1 MPLTVDEVDAAAT
14 KLQSAHKGKST
25 RTGGALL
32 EAAIKKD
39 DLGAVTKLLKDGSKP
54 TPQTL
59 KLALTGCDD
68 RAIAASIVP
77 LSSSWGV
84 DAKKLAI
91 WEAVQEAL
99 APPAGGED
107 DEAAEAADV
116 TSEEWQVALAQKLYG
131 EEAKAGS
138 PGFYEVK
145 KVVALGVYEGERA
158 APPDDP
164 TYEPSF
170 DDEKTQRHGY
180 GVLLLPKGDVYV
192 GHFDGGKKAGVGA
205 YVHKSGG
212 GVYVGEWKA
221 DKKHGEG
228 RMAFKDGAVY
238 DGSWRHHKRHGR
250 GVYRYVNGDSYV
262 GQWFTG
268 AKRAP
273 PPPPRHRARRSHA
286 SPPARAITAD
296 GDGKY
301 FEAKTGTRT
310 AGTWANGALAAGS
323 VRAAAEVQNFHGG
336 FAGGMPTGGGVFH
349 FPRSGAIVAGS
360 YPPPPPPAEEGE
372 EAEAPPPPPWSGAT
386 IGDETSYNIEEMKR
400 QYAAAGP
407 EARPKRKALVVAVEY
422 APSAEGEAAP
432 AAVFPPLDLAPVG
445 AQLKSTLEGA
455 AAFDDVTVLAPPHT
469 KEAVVAA
476 IDALAGSVGRGDV
489 AVVALVGHGQR
500 LLDLDDDEKEEKGD
514 GFCCADEVFTSDDL
528 QESAAKFG
536 DAHLCVLLDSCWEPA
551 CLAAPPANA
560 EFPSHHFACVT
571 AALDADAPPP
581 DVPAPPP
588 PAPPEPAE
596 GEAPAEGETPADG
609 EAPAEGGEAPAEAEA
624 APAAEGEAAPAEG
637 EAAPPAEEVEAPPPT
652 PGRRYTSYFSHSLS
666 EFLAAA
672 APTVALGGA
681 ADNPA
686 SYASLVDAIV
696 RAQAA
701 TDKREILKQ
710 KFVLYARDGT
720 AAALRPLA

>member
-1 MPLTVDEVDAAAT
+1 M
-14 KLQSAHKGKST
+14 
-25 RTGGALL
+25 
-32 EAAIKKD
+32 
-39 DLGAVTKLLKDGSKP
+39 
-54 TPQTL
+54 
-59 KLALTGCDD
+59 
-68 RAIAASIVP
+68 P

-99 APPAGGED
+99 APAGGED

-250 GVYRYVNGDSYV
+250 GVYRYVNGDNYV

-296 GDGKY
+296 GAADTTRPILYMGQAQVMSAMGPLPLQ
-301 FEAKTGTRT
+301 FPLEADSL
-310 AGTWANGALAAGS
+310 AGA
-323 VRAAAEVQNFHGG
+323 VEMFPAAAE
-336 FAGGMPTGGGVFH
+336 
-349 FPRSGAIVAGS
+349 
-360 YPPPPPPAEEGE
+360 
-372 EAEAPPPPPWSGAT
+372 EAVTAKK
-386 IGDETSYNIEEMKR
+386 D
-400 QYAAAGP
+400 
-407 EARPKRKALVVAVEY
+407 AL
-422 APSAEGEAAP
+422 EAA
-432 AAVFPPLDLAPVG
+432 
-445 AQLKSTLEGA
+445 
-455 AAFDDVTVLAPPHT
+455 
-469 KEAVVAA
+469 KEAGANILVS
-476 IDALAGSVGRGDV
+476 GSTIFKENNGD
-489 AVVALVGHGQR
+489 LKKNIN
-500 LLDLDDDEKEEKGD
+500 LLREK
-514 GFCCADEVFTSDDL
+514 
-528 QESAAKFG
+528 
-536 DAHLCVLLDSCWEPA
+536 
-551 CLAAPPANA
+551 
-560 EFPSHHFACVT
+560 
-571 AALDADAPPP
+571 
-581 DVPAPPP
+581 
-588 PAPPEPAE
+588 
-596 GEAPAEGETPADG
+596 
-609 EAPAEGGEAPAEAEA
+609 
-624 APAAEGEAAPAEG
+624 
-637 EAAPPAEEVEAPPPT
+637 
-652 PGRRYTSYFSHSLS
+652 
-666 EFLAAA
+666 
-672 APTVALGGA
+672 
-681 ADNPA
+681 
-686 SYASLVDAIV
+686 
-696 RAQAA
+696 
-701 TDKREILKQ
+701 
-710 KFVLYARDGT
+710 
-720 AAALRPLA
+720 

>member
-84 DAKKLAI
+84 DAKQLAI

-273 PPPPRHRARRSHA
+273 PPPPATARHRA
-286 SPPARAITAD
+286 T
-296 GDGKY
+296 
-301 FEAKTGTRT
+301 
-310 AGTWANGALAAGS
+310 
-323 VRAAAEVQNFHGG
+323 
-336 FAGGMPTGGGVFH
+336 
-349 FPRSGAIVAGS
+349 
-360 YPPPPPPAEEGE
+360 
-372 EAEAPPPPPWSGAT
+372 
-386 IGDETSYNIEEMKR
+386 
-400 QYAAAGP
+400 
-407 EARPKRKALVVAVEY
+407 
-422 APSAEGEAAP
+422 AP
-432 AAVFPPLDLAPVG
+432 AARTPQHPR
-445 AQLKSTLEGA
+445 AQSPQTATASTLRRRR
-455 AAFDDVTVLAPPHT
+455 
-469 KEAVVAA
+469 
-476 IDALAGSVGRGDV
+476 GRGRRGRGRMARSLRGRCARRRRCRTSTAASPAACRRAAVCSTSRGV
-489 AVVALVGHGQR
+489 ARSSPGATRRRRRPPRRARRRRRRR
-500 LLDLDDDEKEEKGD
+500 LRRG
-514 GFCCADEVFTSDDL
+514 
-528 QESAAKFG
+528 
-536 DAHLCVLLDSCWEPA
+536 
-551 CLAAPPANA
+551 AAPPSA
-560 EFPSHHFACVT
+560 T
-571 AALDADAPPP
+571 
-581 DVPAPPP
+581 
-588 PAPPEPAE
+588 
-596 GEAPAEGETPADG
+596 
-609 EAPAEGGEAPAEAEA
+609 
-624 APAAEGEAAPAEG
+624 
-637 EAAPPAEEVEAPPPT
+637 
-652 PGRRYTSYFSHSLS
+652 RRATTS
-666 EFLAAA
+666 
-672 APTVALGGA
+672 
-681 ADNPA
+681 
-686 SYASLVDAIV
+686 
-696 RAQAA
+696 R
-701 TDKREILKQ
+701 R
-710 KFVLYARDGT
+710 
-720 AAALRPLA
+720 